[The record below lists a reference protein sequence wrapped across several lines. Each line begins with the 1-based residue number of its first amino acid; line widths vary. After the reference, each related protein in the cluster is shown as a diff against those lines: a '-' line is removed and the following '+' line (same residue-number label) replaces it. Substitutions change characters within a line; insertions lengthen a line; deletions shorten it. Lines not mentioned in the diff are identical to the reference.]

1 MYKRNIR
8 RLRGREKK
16 ADQLGALRPEE
27 WHMVSSYVGG
37 LFASKNPRLGAEEA
51 GNPEIPTGTD
61 KNKTKQKPLTKGC
74 FA

>member
-1 MYKRNIR
+1 
-8 RLRGREKK
+8 
-16 ADQLGALRPEE
+16 
-27 WHMVSSYVGG
+27 MVSSYVGC

-61 KNKTKQKPLTKGC
+61 KNKTKQKPLTKAC